1 MTRKL
6 YYLIPCLMM
15 AMVTFTGCGDDN
27 NDGPTGGDV
36 LSAEKSKEK
45 LSEIGQNLI
54 NLVNA
59 DDQKQTVVTSRELLL
74 GNRRLFG
81 NSGKSKCTAD
91 GTFFSSCFTG

>member
-15 AMVTFTGCGDDN
+15 AMITFTGCGDDN

-45 LSEIGQNLI
+45 LSKL
-54 NLVNA
+54 
-59 DDQKQTVVTSRELLL
+59 DRT
-74 GNRRLFG
+74 
-81 NSGKSKCTAD
+81 
-91 GTFFSSCFTG
+91 